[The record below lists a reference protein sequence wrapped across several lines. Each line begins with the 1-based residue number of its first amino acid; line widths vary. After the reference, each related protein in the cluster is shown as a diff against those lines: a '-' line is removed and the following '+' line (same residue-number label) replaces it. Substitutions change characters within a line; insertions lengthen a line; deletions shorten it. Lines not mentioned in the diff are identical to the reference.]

1 MEIFAFITGIAYL
14 VLEIFQ
20 NKYMWLVNL
29 LCAAAYA
36 VVFAQSRLYAAM
48 GLQIYYV
55 LMSIYGFWAWQRDKR
70 ITPDP
75 VQNSLLKDNADSDSL
90 ETASISDSS
99 AGENGIVYRYP
110 TVKWLVGSLLAFSLI
125 FTLMLTFLRNMTG
138 DPMPVADAFSTSLSI
153 VATVWLSRSFIHQ
166 WIMWIVVNVVSVG
179 LFLSQGLYLTSV
191 LYMIYALSALYG
203 FFHWKK
209 KGTQIESV

>member
-75 VQNSLLKDNADSDSL
+75 VQDSLLKDNADSDSL
-90 ETASISDSS
+90 ETASI
-99 AGENGIVYRYP
+99 
-110 TVKWLVGSLLAFSLI
+110 F
-125 FTLMLTFLRNMTG
+125 
-138 DPMPVADAFSTSLSI
+138 PVSTP
-153 VATVWLSRSFIHQ
+153 
-166 WIMWIVVNVVSVG
+166 
-179 LFLSQGLYLTSV
+179 
-191 LYMIYALSALYG
+191 
-203 FFHWKK
+203 
-209 KGTQIESV
+209 